1 MAGRFRSRG
10 PVFRFVKCFG
20 KNFLENIFKKCI
32 DFFPEIAYNEY
43 NNKREVIEMLK
54 TFYIYWGLNR
64 VSCFCLKS
72 IEQAYS
78 IAKQYPLVTKIEER
92 R

>member
-1 MAGRFRSRG
+1 M
-10 PVFRFVKCFG
+10 
-20 KNFLENIFKKCI
+20 I
-32 DFFPEIAYNEY
+32 DKSTNPCYNDY
-43 NNKREVIEMLK
+43 NNKREVVEMLK
-54 TFYIYWGLNR
+54 TFYIYWGSNR

>member
-1 MAGRFRSRG
+1 M
-10 PVFRFVKCFG
+10 
-20 KNFLENIFKKCI
+20 
-32 DFFPEIAYNEY
+32 
-43 NNKREVIEMLK
+43 REVIEMLK

-92 R
+92 K